1 MCCGKR
7 KEQRAKIMHQMRNR
21 KSTNFTSS
29 KNSFINGD
37 ISAGSIK
44 SDPLH
49 PSNILVPGS
58 RIQDDAMRSS
68 TSKSEEEYDKERVY
82 EGVALAESEESSIDD
97 LVYEWIDTML
107 CKGIKGLNDEFIALY
122 SKTKPSKNNCSIF
135 ITNQNSGRN
144 RYRNV
149 VCLDNSRVKLSNH
162 PSGNDYIHANYIS
175 TPFSER
181 RFICTQAPLDSTI
194 YDFWFMII
202 QERVEYIIML
212 TNFIEKGYTKS
223 TLYFPSEANQTINYN
238 GILVKCLRCE
248 RRMDF
253 ECDVWERSL
262 MIKLSGMKTIMVTH
276 FHWTDWPDHG
286 IPNSYSCP
294 LHLLEVVR
302 MSFSPIVL
310 HCSAGIG
317 RTGCLVLIELVLEKL
332 LCKQTCADM
341 SILLADLRKQR
352 ANLIQNNIQYLYVYR
367 TLLHYFALVGRIQKI
382 DEVHEF
388 INDYN
393 QFIFAKSNKKN
404 EYLRSLTS
412 TNVKA

>member
-107 CKGIKGLNDEFIALY
+107 CK
-122 SKTKPSKNNCSIF
+122 
-135 ITNQNSGRN
+135 GRN

>member
-181 RFICTQAPLDSTI
+181 RFICTQ
-194 YDFWFMII
+194 
-202 QERVEYIIML
+202 
-212 TNFIEKGYTKS
+212 
-223 TLYFPSEANQTINYN
+223 
-238 GILVKCLRCE
+238 CE